1 MSLSRRQDR
10 PRSRPEGV
18 VAAVEDRLPLP
29 AALGLAAQHIAIQ
42 AIYLVLPVVAATAF
56 GLQAREAAMLACLDP
71 GERAQLGKLLDKL
84 ATHVPEWGSA
94 SDL

>member
-1 MSLSRRQDR
+1 
-10 PRSRPEGV
+10 
-18 VAAVEDRLPLP
+18 
-29 AALGLAAQHIAIQ
+29 
-42 AIYLVLPVVAATAF
+42 
-56 GLQAREAAMLACLDP
+56 MLACLDP